1 MIRFV
6 DTHTGDVYNGDMP
19 YIHWFDGIQSVGL
32 NYAKQFIVISD
43 NSFITVRMDSE
54 VFSLVDDTKLTE
66 FIRIHQKDYLDLS
79 KITAKEITLFGT
91 VHEGMYV

>member
-43 NSFITVRMDSE
+43 NSFITVQLPSSKKIFLNEE
-54 VFSLVDDTKLTE
+54 VKTS
-66 FIRIHQKDYLDLS
+66 H
-79 KITAKEITLFGT
+79 A
-91 VHEGMYV
+91 